1 MFPVEQNT
9 SEHTHTRSIH
19 KYKPGSQEVV
29 RRLIVSHRSCAL
41 ECRFISNTPI
51 SCYDALKDLLE
62 WFLIHVLLVIIIS
75 FAEELA
81 LCCAVGKQ
89 GALDRNG
96 KQDVKWASLAVCANS
111 GMAEVAGPSS
121 ETITETVQ
129 TGTPP
134 PPQQVTEHH
143 PHPHPHRYHLAL
155 REAVV

>member
-1 MFPVEQNT
+1 MTFSRCVDVTLRAQTCWNL
-9 SEHTHTRSIH
+9 SLHHLS
-19 KYKPGSQEVV
+19 GSQEVV

-96 KQDVKWASLAVCANS
+96 KQDVK
-111 GMAEVAGPSS
+111 
-121 ETITETVQ
+121 
-129 TGTPP
+129 
-134 PPQQVTEHH
+134 
-143 PHPHPHRYHLAL
+143 
-155 REAVV
+155 